1 MTQRTCD
8 CVLSQNGLGM
18 SGRECN
24 CPAFTLPPTGDAGE
38 LVMKARHRKRGI
50 IYTIE
55 GSAHLQTDT
64 PLSDMAELI
73 VYRCDHDGSLWVRP
87 TAEFNDGRFDLLEE
101 PTAANA
107 EPQG

>member
-1 MTQRTCD
+1 
-8 CVLSQNGLGM
+8 
-18 SGRECN
+18 
-24 CPAFTLPPTGDAGE
+24 
-38 LVMKARHRKRGI
+38 MKARHRKRGI